1 MKNRYSIV
9 NSNGHSIGEYE
20 SLALTK
26 TLVRIANIQTPGHRI
41 KVKPTP
47 PIKDLEIGQTYI
59 DPLGFTLIIKKIDE
73 KEDEV
78 FVEDVDGRYGKLQ
91 NEGAPFI
98 ASSFLNTMQ
107 LIETTKEI

>member
-9 NSNGHSIGEYE
+9 NSDEHSIGEYE

-26 TLVRIANIQTPGHRI
+26 TLVRIANIETPGHRI
-41 KVKPTP
+41 KVKPAP
-47 PIKDLEIGQTYI
+47 PTLDLAIGQTYI
-59 DPLGFTLIIKKIDE
+59 SPLGFTLIIKKIDE

-78 FVEDVDGRYGKLQ
+78 FVEDVDNQYGKWQ

-98 ASSFLNTMQ
+98 ASKFLNTMQ
-107 LIETTKEI
+107 LIKE